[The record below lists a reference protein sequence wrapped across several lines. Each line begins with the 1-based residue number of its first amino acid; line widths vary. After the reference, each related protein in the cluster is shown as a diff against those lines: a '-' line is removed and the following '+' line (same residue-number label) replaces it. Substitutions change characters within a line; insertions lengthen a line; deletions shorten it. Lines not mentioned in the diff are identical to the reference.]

1 MNNLKNIKKLNKLN
15 KNVIVLGLGLALS
28 ACGGSDDNPADVI
41 EDILNT
47 APTINSTA
55 VTTVES
61 GTAYSYSLA
70 ATDADGD
77 MLTMSAA
84 NLPAW
89 LTFDSATGSLS
100 GTPAESDAGDTAIT
114 LTVSDGTEDIM
125 QSFTVSVTVPAP
137 VNNAAVITST
147 GVTSATVGEA
157 YSYTLTATDA
167 DADTLTMSAT
177 IPGALSWLTF
187 DATTGILSGTPASG
201 DAVATPI
208 TLTVNDGT
216 EDRVQT
222 FTITV
227 VAAVVDPVADAP
239 RDAAEASFIVSDNMN
254 NWGSWIDPNGSSQVI
269 TDPNPDYDMVNEITI
284 TANNFVAGYEPTVDG
299 TPIDVSAFASTGTFE
314 FDLKVTTAP
323 AGTEEW
329 FIKIEGT
336 DGTLNDYS
344 IFNDNGDHSAIE
356 VGVWQHYSFN
366 ISDLTGLDLTAID
379 NVMLFPNWASNGGAV
394 YQLDNFAFY
403 PDGAVA
409 PDETR
414 LPGDSGD
421 GATTTTAVAID
432 FEGPQLTW
440 GSFDT
445 AKVQY
450 VANPD
455 NTGINTSATVALL
468 DILQDDGEWAGA
480 RTEGIDTFA
489 LDATNCT
496 VKLDVYKNTIGTV
509 HVKFEKQNGD
519 GWGSAGTVTAVNT
532 VVNEWETLTFDTC
545 DWIGHAETGVIDGFA
560 IHADQTGSRSQDTLN
575 YFDNIMFSVQEVT
588 ETTGPTN
595 GAPVPTQAA
604 ADVISVFSDTYTAVA
619 EVDTN
624 PNWDQLTVTTVEVID
639 GNNTLKMAGLNY
651 QGIQFATQDVS
662 GKTSLHLDYWTE
674 DATTFDVYL
683 ISSGAETSYTVTT
696 TQSGWQ
702 SVDIPLS
709 TYTAN
714 GDLTQAFQF
723 KFVGSGTVYLDN
735 MMFTDTD
742 DVVVPPVEPTTAA
755 PTPTEAAA
763 DVISVFSDTYTA
775 VAEVDTN
782 PNWDQ
787 LTVTTVEV
795 IDGNNTL
802 KMAGLNYQGI
812 QFATQ
817 DVSGKTSLHL
827 DYWTEDATTFD
838 VYLISSGTESLYTV
852 TTTQSGWQSVD
863 IPLSTYT
870 ANGDLT
876 QAFQFKFVGSGTV
889 YLDNLYFNSA
899 LD

>member
-15 KNVIVLGLGLALS
+15 KSVIVLSLGLALS
-28 ACGGSDDNPADVI
+28 ACGGSDDNPVDVI
-41 EDILNT
+41 EDILNA
-47 APTINSTA
+47 APAISSTA

-61 GTAYSYSLA
+61 GTAYSYSLV

-77 MLTMSAA
+77 TLTMSAA

-125 QSFTVSVTVPAP
+125 QSFTVSVTVPTP

-167 DADTLTMSAT
+167 DADTLTMSTT
-177 IPGALSWLTF
+177 IPGLLSWLTF
-187 DATTGILSGTPASG
+187 DDATGILSGIPATG
-201 DAVATPI
+201 DVAATEI
-208 TLTVNDGT
+208 TLTINDGT
-216 EDRVQT
+216 EDTMQT
-222 FTITV
+222 FIITV
-227 VAAVVDPVADAP
+227 AAAVVDPVADAP

-254 NWGSWIDPNGSSQVI
+254 NWGSWIDANGSSQII

-366 ISDLTGLDLTAID
+366 ISDLTGLDLTAIN

-588 ETTGPTN
+588 ETTGPTD

-624 PNWDQLTVTTVEVID
+624 PNWGQLTVTTVEVID

-651 QGIQFATQDVS
+651 QGIQYAIQDVS
-662 GKTSLHLDYWTE
+662 GKTSLY
-674 DATTFDVYL
+674 
-683 ISSGAETSYTVTT
+683 
-696 TQSGWQ
+696 
-702 SVDIPLS
+702 
-709 TYTAN
+709 
-714 GDLTQAFQF
+714 
-723 KFVGSGTVYLDN
+723 
-735 MMFTDTD
+735 
-742 DVVVPPVEPTTAA
+742 
-755 PTPTEAAA
+755 
-763 DVISVFSDTYTA
+763 
-775 VAEVDTN
+775 
-782 PNWDQ
+782 
-787 LTVTTVEV
+787 
-795 IDGNNTL
+795 
-802 KMAGLNYQGI
+802 
-812 QFATQ
+812 
-817 DVSGKTSLHL
+817 L

-838 VYLISSGTESLYTV
+838 VYLISSGTETSYTI
-852 TTTQSGWQSVD
+852 TTTQGGWQSVN

-889 YLDNLYFNSA
+889 YLDNLYFN
-899 LD
+899 